1 MKYEQSIVT
10 KHVNEAATFTSRS
23 PESFGRED
31 DTLIGKQKEAD
42 RKKRR
47 QLNIFTGAVQLKR
60 MLTAN

>member
-10 KHVNEAATFTSRS
+10 KQVNEAATFTSRS
-23 PESFGRED
+23 PESFGRD